1 MTKEEIIKKFPF
13 SIDKHMSLYGK
24 SGECTLCGYFD
35 ICDKMLPGFIRP
47 GKCGGPFYK
56 INN

>member
-1 MTKEEIIKKFPF
+1 MTKEEIKKKFPL
-13 SIDKHMSLYGK
+13 SADNHLYGK
-24 SGECTLCGYFD
+24 CGECTLCGYFN
-35 ICDKMLPGFIRP
+35 ICDKMLPGYIRP